1 MTSLPDSARAVL
13 ESPALAHLV
22 TLNPDGSPQVSIV
35 WVGLD
40 GDEIVAGH
48 LPEHRKVRN
57 IRNDSRVALSIETG
71 QRNAIG
77 LNEYLV
83 IYGTARITEGGAC
96 HHLVEGLHGH
106 DRCLVEPGRRL
117 TILKLRAM
125 TANGDFNW
133 YRRFHP
139 RRTRAN
145 PPHPQQ
151 RKRHPCRLISS
162 LRKSDTHRV
171 QQP

>member
-1 MTSLPDSARAVL
+1 MTSLPGSARALL

-71 QRNAIG
+71 TRSAMG

-83 IYGTARITEGGAC
+83 IHGTARRQDVDREHPAMGPRLVILTWCVLAC
-96 HHLVEGLHGH
+96 WGRL
-106 DRCLVEPGRRL
+106 RPGPE
-117 TILKLRAM
+117 
-125 TANGDFNW
+125 TAGW
-133 YRRFHP
+133 SRS
-139 RRTRAN
+139 AN
-145 PPHPQQ
+145 Q
-151 RKRHPCRLISS
+151 RSVPC
-162 LRKSDTHRV
+162 
-171 QQP
+171 

>member
-1 MTSLPDSARAVL
+1 MTSLPDSARALL

-57 IRNDSRVALSIETG
+57 IRNDPRVALSIETG
-71 QRNAIG
+71 TRNAMG

-83 IYGTARITEGGAC
+83 IHGTARITEGGAAELLQKLAHTYLGPGC
-96 HHLVEGLHGH
+96 PLPAHGQSAARVHH
-106 DRCLVEPGRRL
+106 
-117 TILKLRAM
+117 
-125 TANGDFNW
+125 
-133 YRRFHP
+133 
-139 RRTRAN
+139 
-145 PPHPQQ
+145 PHPGG
-151 RKRHPCRLISS
+151 PG
-162 LRKSDTHRV
+162 LRRGPLGGAALGTSGWHIA
-171 QQP
+171 